1 MNSMDWQIR
10 PENQRLPAIPEA
22 LPLMI
27 DGLDLEQMR
36 LRLGGDD
43 EVLQAILRQFLCDF
57 DSWREH
63 FEREQLQLNTDAM
76 LRLVHTLK
84 GTAAN
89 VCADQV
95 HAAALALETALRH
108 GEAHQAGLVQD
119 CVTAL
124 QRVLNALR
132 QQLPP
137 ETGSGSSPMAPAQA
151 LLVVQEVA
159 ALLQRRRRVPHHL
172 QQELRATVAP
182 LVSAEQLEALFQHI
196 SAFEFKNAQ
205 QALAD
210 IQQCMST

>member
-1 MNSMDWQIR
+1 MNSMDWQVR

-43 EVLQAILRQFLCDF
+43 EVLLAILRQFLCDF
-57 DSWREH
+57 DSWQAS
-63 FEREQLQLNTDAM
+63 FELERRQLNTGAM

-95 HAAALALETALRH
+95 HVAALALETALRQ
-108 GEAHQAGLVQD
+108 GEGLKAGLVRD
-119 CVTAL
+119 CEAAL
-124 QRVLNALR
+124 QQVLNALR

-137 ETGSGSSPMAPAQA
+137 EPGSGSCPIAPDQA

-159 ALLQRRRRVPHHL
+159 ALLHRRRRVPHLL

-182 LVSAEQLEALFQHI
+182 LVSVEQLEALFQHM

-205 QALAD
+205 QALTE
-210 IQQCMST
+210 IQECMST